1 MKRTVLILTLTLLA
15 LTSLFALGQGESH
28 SSDVVTITWWH
39 PNSGI
44 AGKAAETLIERF
56 NATVGKE
63 QGIVVHGVYQG
74 KANDVLTKT
83 KAIMQSNTTTD
94 LPDLVQLDGAAVL
107 DVRDDRSLISMERL
121 ADEDGWDLS
130 QILEAARLS
139 VTYREKMIAMPFN
152 SSTILLY
159 YNKSAF
165 DEAGITRPPRT
176 LDELTETAL
185 HLKQTDAKGKV
196 TRYGFANVPTTYEL
210 MCWLGQQNGLSYI
223 TDEENGHTGI
233 PTRVLFDD
241 NGTMVNF
248 LTKWQALYD
257 TGSLENLTS
266 DLNGAFA
273 SGRVAM
279 IVASTSNLTTIEQM
293 VGSRFELG
301 VAPFP
306 MVDERATGGVNVG
319 GGALWALD
327 NKSGHQKETW
337 QFIKFLTA
345 PEQQLFWHIETGYF
359 PIHRDTYTMEA
370 FTQHLRENPRAG
382 VAIEQ
387 LLASNPRLQGIWV
400 PSAYQIYY
408 AFQSGIL
415 KMLEE
420 NRSAEET
427 SRALAKEIDGYL
439 AEFLRMQM

>member
-1 MKRTVLILTLTLLA
+1 MKRTLLLLA
-15 LTSLFALGQGESH
+15 LCLAALANLFALGQRESQKP
-28 SSDVVTITWWH
+28 DVVTITWWH

-44 AGKAAETLIERF
+44 AGKATDTLIERF

-63 QGIVVHGVYQG
+63 AGIVVNGVYQG

-83 KAIMQSNTTTD
+83 KAIMQSNTTGD

-107 DVRDDRSLISMERL
+107 DIRDDRSLISMERL
-121 ADEDGWDLS
+121 ADEDGYDLS

-139 VTYREKMIAMPFN
+139 VTYRERMIAMPFN

-165 DEAGITRPPRT
+165 DEVGIAEPPRT
-176 LDELTETAL
+176 LDELTAAAVK
-185 HLKQTDAKGKV
+185 LKQTDSKGKV

-210 MCWLGQQNGLSYI
+210 MCWLGQQNGLSFI

-248 LTKWQALYD
+248 LSKWKALYA
-257 TGSLENLTS
+257 TGALENLTS

-293 VGSRFELG
+293 VGSRFELA

-345 PEQQLFWHIETGYF
+345 PEQQLYWHIETGYF
-359 PIHRDTYTMEA
+359 PIHRDTYRLAE
-370 FTQHLRENPRAG
+370 FQEHLRENPRAG

-387 LLASNPRLQGIWV
+387 LLSSNPRLQGIWV

-420 NRSAEET
+420 NISAEET
-427 SRALAKEIDGYL
+427 SRALAREIDGYL
-439 AEFLRMQM
+439 AEFLRMQQ

>member
-1 MKRTVLILTLTLLA
+1 MKRPLLLLTVCLVA
-15 LTSLFALGQGESH
+15 LSQLFALPERENH
-28 SSDVVTITWWH
+28 PLDVVTITWWH

-44 AGKAAETLIERF
+44 AGKATETLINRF
-56 NATVGKE
+56 NTTIGKE
-63 QGIVVHGVYQG
+63 EGIVVQGVYQG

-83 KAIMQSNTTTD
+83 KAIMQSQTTTD

-107 DVRDDRSLISMERL
+107 DIRDDRSLIAMERL
-121 ADEDGWDLS
+121 AREDGYDLS

-139 VTYREKMIAMPFN
+139 VTYKETMIAMPFN

-165 DEAGITRPPRT
+165 DEAGITAPPRT
-176 LDELTETAL
+176 LDELASTAL
-185 HLKQTDAKGKV
+185 KLKRTDAKGRV

-210 MCWLGQQNGLSYI
+210 MCWLGQQNGLSFI

-233 PTRVLFDD
+233 PTRVLFDE

-248 LTKWQALYD
+248 LSKWKALYA

-293 VGSRFELG
+293 VGDRFELA

-306 MVDERATGGVNVG
+306 MVDEAATGGVNVG

-327 NKSGHQKETW
+327 NKSGHAKEAW
-337 QFIKFLTA
+337 QFVKFLA
-345 PEQQLFWHIETGYF
+345 SPESQLYWHIETGYF
-359 PIHRDTYTMEA
+359 PIHRDTYEMEG
-370 FTQHLRENPRAG
+370 FKEHIRENPRSA
-382 VAIEQ
+382 VAIRQ
-387 LLASNPRLQGIWV
+387 LLESNPRLQGIWV

-420 NRSAEET
+420 DRSPEET
-427 SRALAKEIDGYL
+427 SRAIAREIDGYF
-439 AEFLRMQM
+439 AEFLRMQE

>member
-1 MKRTVLILTLTLLA
+1 
-15 LTSLFALGQGESH
+15 
-28 SSDVVTITWWH
+28 
-39 PNSGI
+39 
-44 AGKAAETLIERF
+44 
-56 NATVGKE
+56 
-63 QGIVVHGVYQG
+63 
-74 KANDVLTKT
+74 
-83 KAIMQSNTTTD
+83 
-94 LPDLVQLDGAAVL
+94 
-107 DVRDDRSLISMERL
+107 
-121 ADEDGWDLS
+121 
-130 QILEAARLS
+130 
-139 VTYREKMIAMPFN
+139 MPFN

-165 DEAGITRPPRT
+165 DEVGISEPPKT
-176 LDELTETAL
+176 LDDLTQAAVK
-185 HLKQTDAKGKV
+185 LKQTDARGKV

-210 MCWLGQQNGLSYI
+210 MCWLGQQNGLSFI

-248 LTKWQALYD
+248 LNKWKTLYA
-257 TGSLENLTS
+257 TGALENLTS

-293 VGSRFELG
+293 VGSRFALG

-327 NKSGHQKETW
+327 NKSGHEKETW
-337 QFIKFLTA
+337 QFIKFLA
-345 PEQQLFWHIETGYF
+345 SAESQLYWHIETGYF
-359 PIHRDTYTMEA
+359 PIHRDTYTLEA
-370 FTQHLRENPRAG
+370 FVQHLSENPRAG

-387 LLASNPRLQGIWV
+387 LLSSNPRLQGIWV

-420 NRSAEET
+420 GRSAEET
-427 SRALAKEIDGYL
+427 SRALAREIDGYL
-439 AEFLRMQM
+439 ADFLRMQQ